1 MRFELR
7 VSRFLAGVGLAAFSF
22 VPAAAW
28 AQSAPVVSRPI
39 VQAIPSVDPQ
49 KLSDALT
56 RLGRDPRDV
65 NALMDAADAARSLGD
80 YDASIGFYRR
90 AEDLSP
96 NNARIKSGLA
106 SALVLSGDPVA
117 AIPVFAE
124 AERAGARASDIASD
138 RGLAFDLVGDN
149 ATAQRYYIGALNGS
163 GDDEARLR
171 YAVSQAIA
179 GDVEAAQQTL
189 MPLLRKQDKPGWRTR
204 AFTLAIVGDTKEA
217 VDLAN
222 RILPA
227 PLAQNVA
234 PYLRYMPRLTKAQQA
249 AAANLGK
256 FPKASEI
263 GRDDPRIATY
273 KPVRLAAAM
282 PAAAMAQAPAY
293 SDKAS
298 RQKAAKAQAEQVRRE
313 AEVNE
318 NRRKA
323 ALASASADRVAP
335 PDPKPTIEREMG
347 ELPPRDANGELPP
360 VNAGSARQAAT
371 AASMARAAPTPAPT
385 PAPVRASAEAPAPA
399 PVTTPPPRPAQAASA
414 TSAMPASPS
423 PAASA
428 PPRPAAS
435 TSGNF
440 DLARIGGS
448 ASPPPPASP
457 SSVPV
462 VATSASSLTSRPV
475 AEAPPEPGPSQLSL
489 SEIFADLGK
498 PTAQAMPASGA
509 VDIRKII
516 PAKPK
521 PKEEPKPAPKPEK
534 PAPPPPPAH
543 PSRIWVQIGVG
554 RDKSAIAFDWRRH
567 LRETPELFKGRKPYV
582 SEMGRTNRIL
592 VGPFETSKAA
602 NEFAADVRKADVANA
617 LPWTSPAGQVVDE
630 LPAK

>member
-7 VSRFLAGVGLAAFSF
+7 VLRFLAGVGLAAVSF
-22 VPAAAW
+22 VPAAAS

-65 NALMDAADAARSLGD
+65 NALMDAADAARALGD

-106 SALVLSGDPVA
+106 KALVLSGDPVA

-124 AERAGARASDIASD
+124 AERAGARASEIASD

-149 ATAQRYYIGALNGS
+149 ATAQRYYIGALDGS
-163 GDDEARLR
+163 GDDEARMR

-189 MPLLRKQDKPGWRTR
+189 LPLLRKQDKPGWRTR

-263 GRDDPRIATY
+263 GRDDPRIASY
-273 KPVRLAAAM
+273 KPVQLAAAL
-282 PAAAMAQAPAY
+282 PSSAANTQSSASGKP

-298 RQKAAKAQAEQVRRE
+298 RQKAVKAQAEQARRE
-313 AEVNE
+313 AEVTE

-335 PDPKPTIEREMG
+335 PDPKPAIERNAG

-360 VNAGSARQAAT
+360 VNASSARQAAA
-371 AASMARAAPTPAPT
+371 AASMAQAAPTPTPAPSRPMAPT
-385 PAPVRASAEAPAPA
+385 PMPTPTPTPSTRPVPTSVAVAATPASQAPA
-399 PVTTPPPRPAQAASA
+399 RPSA
-414 TSAMPASPS
+414 PAS
-423 PAASA
+423 
-428 PPRPAAS
+428 
-435 TSGNF
+435 GGF

-448 ASPPPPASP
+448 ASAVTPARAPDAQVSAA
-457 SSVPV
+457 PV
-462 VATSASSLTSRPV
+462 QAPVSTPV
-475 AEAPPEPGPSQLSL
+475 AEAPPEPGPNQLSL
-489 SEIFADLGK
+489 SDIFADLGK
-498 PTAQAMPASGA
+498 PTTQAMPASGA
-509 VDIRKII
+509 VDIRKIV

-554 RDKSAIAFDWRRH
+554 RDKGAIAFDWRRH
-567 LRETPELFKGRKPYV
+567 LRETPALFKGRKPYV

-602 NEFAADVRKADVANA
+602 NEFAAEVRKADVANA

-630 LPAK
+630 LPTK